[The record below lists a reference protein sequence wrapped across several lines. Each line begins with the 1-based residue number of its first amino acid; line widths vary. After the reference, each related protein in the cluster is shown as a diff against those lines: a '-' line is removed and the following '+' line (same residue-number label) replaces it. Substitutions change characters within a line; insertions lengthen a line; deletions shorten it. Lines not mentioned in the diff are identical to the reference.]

1 MRRFNRTSINRS
13 SRAIATA
20 AVSVLCGASIA
31 SCSGP
36 SGAGGDSVASGA
48 SAHSPAAVHGG
59 SGGGMGPAFDS
70 AAPAANTVAS
80 QALTL
85 QEKFASAAR
94 PRAEAPTAD
103 ASTADAS
110 MSEARPAPPPAA
122 PAPNAAPATTATQSA
137 PASSSMVIRSGTA
150 SVQVDSLEIA
160 IGALRARS
168 AAFGGFVGNTSIALG
183 EDQVRRATL
192 EIKVPAAQYDAAI
205 AGLTPLGKVESV
217 NSTAEDVGEEFV
229 DLTARVANA
238 RRLEARLITLL
249 DTRAGK
255 LQDALAVER
264 ELSRVRE
271 EIERIEGRARYL
283 SSRAAMSTLTVYL
296 HEPFPIVSANP
307 GQNILVEAFRD
318 AWRTFVRVIAALIAS
333 LGVLIPVGVIAATG
347 ALAWRRRPRT
357 PAAVSPLNSASK

>member
-1 MRRFNRTSINRS
+1 MRHAIRTSAFSLDRAMPSVATTLLSAALMVSCAGQGGANSDS
-13 SRAIATA
+13 SASTASSTQAHASATMGGASGTGMAVDA
-20 AVSVLCGASIA
+20 AV
-31 SCSGP
+31 P
-36 SGAGGDSVASGA
+36 SRS
-48 SAHSPAAVHGG
+48 
-59 SGGGMGPAFDS
+59 
-70 AAPAANTVAS
+70 TVTS
-80 QALTL
+80 QSLTL
-85 QEKFASAAR
+85 QEQFASAAR
-94 PRAEAPTAD
+94 PRSDMSSAEAP
-103 ASTADAS
+103 
-110 MSEARPAPPPAA
+110 PAPPPVAPTPN
-122 PAPNAAPATTATQSA
+122 PAPATQSA
-137 PASSSMVIRSGTA
+137 PSSSSMVIRSGTA

-160 IGALRARS
+160 IGALRTRS

-283 SSRAAMSTLTVYL
+283 SARAAMSTLTVYL
-296 HEPFPIVSANP
+296 HEPFPIMSANP
-307 GQNILVEAFRD
+307 GQNILADAFRD

-333 LGVLIPVGVIAATG
+333 LGVLIPVGAIAAAG

-357 PAAVSPLNSASK
+357 TVSVAPVSSASK